1 MRSTSQLTKD
11 LLRVFKIVL
20 RYFNGAA
27 ILTSFVLS
35 SVEFFSVILVLDL
48 NYSEFTVLAASSSL

>member
-27 ILTSFVLS
+27 VLTSSVLS
-35 SVEFFSVILVLDL
+35 SVEVFSVILVLDL